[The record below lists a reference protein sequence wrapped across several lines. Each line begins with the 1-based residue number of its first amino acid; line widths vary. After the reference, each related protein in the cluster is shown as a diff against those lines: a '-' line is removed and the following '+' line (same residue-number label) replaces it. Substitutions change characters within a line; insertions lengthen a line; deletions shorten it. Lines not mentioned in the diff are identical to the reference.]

1 MYYLYSIKYLQNL
14 CFQLD
19 SQPSNAKKFKKM
31 INLIH
36 LNDFAIPLFILQKY
50 YFIFNHLLKSTLQQ
64 LYLLQ
69 IVAEKLTIQIQSISY
84 FAIN

>member
-36 LNDFAIPLFILQKY
+36 LNDFAIPLFILQKSSRLI
-50 YFIFNHLLKSTLQQ
+50 IFFSDKLNQCLQTITKNALNQRSYHL
-64 LYLLQ
+64 
-69 IVAEKLTIQIQSISY
+69 IVQE
-84 FAIN
+84 